1 MRRSNLEAAVLLTDV
16 VGSTPLYE
24 AIGDAAA
31 LGQITNCLDTIRTI
45 IRANGGEFIHSKG
58 DDVLCI
64 FVDPGAALVAA
75 SQILTSP
82 RGGGI
87 SIRAGLHFGQV
98 IRARHDIFGDV
109 VNLTARVGA
118 LGKAGAVFFIQRLLD
133 GLSSKDNK

>member
-82 RGGGI
+82 RGGGSLFAPDCI
-87 SIRAGLHFGQV
+87 SGKSFG
-98 IRARHDIFGDV
+98 
-109 VNLTARVGA
+109 RVMTFSA
-118 LGKAGAVFFIQRLLD
+118 T
-133 GLSSKDNK
+133 SSI